1 MPDNMTDISGMTAM
15 LLAAGR
21 GERMRPLTD
30 TTPKPLLYAGQHR
43 LIEYH
48 LLALA
53 KAGFKQVVI
62 NHAHLGQMI
71 VDTLADG
78 SRYGLHLQYSVE
90 AQGALETGGGICQ
103 ALPLLMSDPF
113 VAVNADIWCDYD
125 YSRLPRTIESL
136 AHLILVEN
144 PAHHVDG
151 DFVLEHGM
159 LRDKEG
165 GRLTF
170 SGIGVYRH
178 ALFADCPS
186 GEAFPL
192 APLLRQAM
200 AQQQVSG
207 EQFTGQW
214 WDIGT
219 LERLEEL
226 RQYLSSR

>member
-1 MPDNMTDISGMTAM
+1 MTDIPGMTAM
-15 LLAAGR
+15 ILAAGR

-30 TTPKPLLYAGQHR
+30 TLPKPLLPAGQHC

-71 VDTLADG
+71 VDTLGDG
-78 SRYGLHLQYSVE
+78 SAYGLQIQYSKE
-90 AQGALETGGGICQ
+90 PDGALETGGGICQ

-125 YSRLPRTIESL
+125 YSQLPQTIESL
-136 AHLILVEN
+136 AHLMLVEN
-144 PAHHVDG
+144 PPHHVDG

-159 LRDKEG
+159 LRDGDGE
-165 GRLTF
+165 RLTF
-170 SGIGVYRH
+170 SGMGVYRH
-178 ALFADCPS
+178 ALFAGCQA
-186 GEAFPL
+186 GESFPL

-207 EQFTGQW
+207 EQFSGNW

-226 RQYLSSR
+226 RQFLSCR